1 MRCSPHWH
9 LVTNLL
15 ELCTLILIIGLNFH
29 LTAVRINFCDLQ
41 VTKVG
46 SYYSE
51 ILDIIF
57 GVPQG
62 SVLGLLLF
70 DINAIYLFLIE
81 HYRSDFSNYADDTT
95 QYNCGNTFLDAIS
108 DVETTI
114 DNVFDWFCYN
124 NFKVNPFNFRAPQNP
139 LDFPQKLQLLQKR
152 YKNPTSGDPKH
163 TEKPQIAY
171 SLNRSQKP
179 KIRVSDSWTKISS
192 SNWHQICF
200 NLFIGYTCC
209 FKTLVLWG
217 MVFKSIHK
225 IGVNAL
231 VQYTFS

>member
-29 LTAVRINFCDLQ
+29 LTVVRINFCDLQ

-62 SVLGLLLF
+62 SVLGPLLF
-70 DINAIYLFLIE
+70 DINVIYLFLIE

-95 QYNCGNTFLDAIS
+95 
-108 DVETTI
+108 
-114 DNVFDWFCYN
+114 
-124 NFKVNPFNFRAPQNP
+124 
-139 LDFPQKLQLLQKR
+139 
-152 YKNPTSGDPKH
+152 
-163 TEKPQIAY
+163 
-171 SLNRSQKP
+171 
-179 KIRVSDSWTKISS
+179 
-192 SNWHQICF
+192 
-200 NLFIGYTCC
+200 
-209 FKTLVLWG
+209 
-217 MVFKSIHK
+217 
-225 IGVNAL
+225 
-231 VQYTFS
+231 